1 MSSEL
6 QKKLYEME
14 VTPPAAVWE
23 NLAASLDEIN
33 ADNAV
38 ARKLSTTKIAPP
50 AEAWKAIETLLRK
63 ENKKPAPKK
72 IITFNFRRMAA
83 AALLAGIAISG
94 WLLVRN
100 GSEKDSVVSE
110 ATNPPIE
117 QNPGIKEEQVKKG
130 MPNTAPLSNDV
141 LVSVSPKKAFARRPK
156 ASNRKQSTVKE
167 NRNEI
172 SGTAN
177 EAVVLQKTLTGTKS
191 FDKPIDDL
199 SLVTAGDK
207 YMTMVNANGRL
218 SKIPVELAHL
228 APHLQDK
235 PVEEDYFEILFG
247 EGAFWKET
255 LNEWRKKVA
264 TVPVSSGD
272 AFTSFIELLK
282 TVQNK

>member
-38 ARKLSTTKIAPP
+38 AKKLSTTSVNPP
-50 AEAWKAIETLLRK
+50 AEAWNVIETSLVE
-63 ENKKPAPKK
+63 ENKIPATKK
-72 IITFNFRRMAA
+72 VIPINFRWMAVA
-83 AALLAGIAISG
+83 AMVAGIAIAG
-94 WLLVRN
+94 WLLLRN
-100 GSEKDSVVSE
+100 GTDSDGEISEV
-110 ATNPPIE
+110 TNPAIE
-117 QNPGIKEEQVKKG
+117 QNPGKKDEQVKKETQ
-130 MPNTAPLSNDV
+130 NTAPLSNDV
-141 LVSVSPKKAFARRPK
+141 LVSVSPKKAFARRQK
-156 ASNRKQSTVKE
+156 VSNRKQSTVKE

-172 SGTAN
+172 PGAAN

-255 LNEWRKKVA
+255 LSEWRKKVA